1 MVNITGKNESV
12 VEEVKENWNRYQE
25 IDDEIK
31 LTSLNE
37 HYYG

>member
-37 HYYG
+37 QYYG